1 MVQQLIHGT
10 QYIDELVMVRVSNK
24 GDLYVHQD
32 ANSNVML
39 DRLRRETDAMTV
51 RSLHD
56 KTATRQGQF
65 GLILDSPSPGSRDCC
80 GATCGPGPQRRVK
93 DRLVERYT
101 YTPYGELTVDQETS
115 FGDYDGD
122 ADVDSTD
129 QAAYGGGGDCAVPMF
144 SGVTGACRI
153 LDLDFDGRILYNDTS
168 LHNMLDWG
176 FARHPGRTATSVS
189 QPFAHQGLLHEPE
202 IASYQNRARQ
212 YDPVKR
218 RFTQR
223 DPLEMGIDNRTLP
236 NDTETLL
243 RMGRAG
249 RIDRFGSNGSV
260 AGTARSSALGQLA
273 RMLRTPSPSDGP
285 LDERWLSAVTGT
297 NPYLYLESA
306 PAERID
312 PSGLYV
318 ERCDVCTAQGCKACI
333 VWNPPYPGVIVCRQC
348 GEEEDPDHE
357 PYCRKCQSNP
367 YCEDIGA
374 LNCKCRYLPD
384 DDGP

>member
-153 LDLDFDGRILYNDTS
+153 LDLDFDGRILNNDAG
-168 LHNMLDWG
+168 LHNALEWG

-218 RFTQR
+218 RFLQR
-223 DPLEMGIDNRTLP
+223 DGLGTLVELFPLGLEPTANLYAYVSGNP
-236 NDTETLL
+236 L
-243 RMGRAG
+243 RR
-249 RIDRFGSNGSV
+249 R
-260 AGTARSSALGQLA
+260 
-273 RMLRTPSPSDGP
+273 
-285 LDERWLSAVTGT
+285 
-297 NPYLYLESA
+297 
-306 PAERID
+306 D
-312 PSGLYV
+312 PSGFADCEKCPSPDCFPVSGTNWCGPGYSGGL
-318 ERCDVCTAQGCKACI
+318 CDGCEGPPAPPTGPSLVMDTCCMHHDNCYADNDCSYPCDSCDATLCSCLNGVTFCGPVCWVMKQ
-333 VWNPPYPGVIVCRQC
+333 VFC
-348 GEEEDPDHE
+348 G
-357 PYCRKCQSNP
+357 S
-367 YCEDIGA
+367 
-374 LNCKCRYLPD
+374 
-384 DDGP
+384 